1 MKWYVYCRWYL
12 KTLACTK
19 WPIDKIPKM
28 LTYTYCINIIFF
40 VTPTIIIVCHYKYL
54 LSIILYNNNLLT
66 FRLIFQNCWVL
77 LHLYQFVH
85 LDLSG
90 YRQKVSIWRTA
101 PDGSVRIYILWCTLY
116 PTKTIWTKFDYV
128 LLYIFIYGLILY
140 LIPFFR

>member
-1 MKWYVYCRWYL
+1 MCTVDDIL
-12 KTLACTK
+12 KPWLVLNDQLTK
-19 WPIDKIPKM
+19 SQKCW
-28 LTYTYCINIIFF
+28 LTHINIIFF

-77 LHLYQFVH
+77 LRLFQFVH